1 LLFFVSCYC
10 ELLRADDDDT
20 IPAELCCAVRCFTS
34 FLPLNRDLIRGYTVL
49 VGQQLSDGTSTLFSE
64 TLEAAFIL
72 SYIARHDDLAFVL
85 SELRGIED
93 RDQLILGDN
102 SLTLLEEDGLIRNE
116 AVSCGSCGLSELEV
130 GAAFGAL
137 SQLCILS
144 TELGD
149 LSLETVDIVLIQWL
163 NRGEALTTDVEG
175 KTSQSRQTTRVVELI
190 SGIVGAKREVVVG
203 SFTFEED
210 VYTLSNVESEL
221 DTSVPSQRMYVGHT
235 LNAVVELVLIP
246 KTNVRNQ
253 MEETI
258 LTVAG
263 EVVHDIEHEVV
274 VTTYIVVIVTIATRS
289 RVEGVGLT
297 ANELKTVGIIRRV
310 PLT

>member
-1 LLFFVSCYC
+1 M
-10 ELLRADDDDT
+10 
-20 IPAELCCAVRCFTS
+20 
-34 FLPLNRDLIRGYTVL
+34 
-49 VGQQLSDGTSTLFSE
+49 
-64 TLEAAFIL
+64 
-72 SYIARHDDLAFVL
+72 
-85 SELRGIED
+85 
-93 RDQLILGDN
+93 
-102 SLTLLEEDGLIRNE
+102 
-116 AVSCGSCGLSELEV
+116 
-130 GAAFGAL
+130 
-137 SQLCILS
+137 
-144 TELGD
+144 
-149 LSLETVDIVLIQWL
+149 
-163 NRGEALTTDVEG
+163 EG

-210 VYTLSNVESEL
+210 VYTLSHMESEL

-263 EVVHDIEHEVV
+263 EVVDDVKHEVV
-274 VTTYIVVIVTIATRS
+274 VTTYIVVIITIVTWPGM
-289 RVEGVGLT
+289 EGVGLT
-297 ANELKTVGIIRRV
+297 PNQLQTVGIVRRM